1 MECYAARHGK
11 IKTEPQKHFINDSD
25 KRKRKAVMNDC
36 KTCNTAKSI
45 EPRSF
50 AIHDTNR
57 TLCFLALFETELG
70 VFFPVE
76 QKQGEFA
83 KNLHPALFHTKTCCQ
98 VPEKLL
104 KISPY
109 IVGVMQVISLLTNRT
124 KFNCF
129 SLIIFLSNLT
139 CSHTFKSV
147 ALRYCNDAFLFFL
160 EQDRCGQCKL

>member
-25 KRKRKAVMNDC
+25 KRKRKAVINDC

-50 AIHDTNR
+50 AIYDTNR
-57 TLCFLALFETELG
+57 TLCFLWNRA
-70 VFFPVE
+70 VFCFCFFSVE

-83 KNLHPALFHTKTCCQ
+83 KNLHTALFHTKTCCRF
-98 VPEKLL
+98 PGKNL

-109 IVGVMQVISLLTNRT
+109 IVGVMQVISLLTNRP

-147 ALRYCNDAFLFFL
+147 ALRHCNDAFLFFL
-160 EQDRCGQCKL
+160 EQDHCGQCKL